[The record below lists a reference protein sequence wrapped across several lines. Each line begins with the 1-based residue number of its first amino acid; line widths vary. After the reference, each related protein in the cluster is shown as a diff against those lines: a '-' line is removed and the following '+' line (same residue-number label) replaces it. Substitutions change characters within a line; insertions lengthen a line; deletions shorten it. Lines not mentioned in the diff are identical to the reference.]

1 MSRHKINGGLVA
13 FPTFHVGADVLFGS
27 PLVEWLDFDCGA
39 AIVEDG
45 MVTGRMVKGIK
56 LREEGKKVH
65 LAEFLAELAALVAL
79 APEGTE
85 WGGHFVVKGKDG
97 RETLYC
103 AKGKAAYAVS
113 EAQVNAE
120 VTASVIDAMLRT
132 DVAVYIQ
139 PRACGAVYCRLTNM
153 DGETEADALVGHHGD
168 MAENRLDAILRAS
181 ESYLRAREATVKG
194 WAS

>member
-1 MSRHKINGGLVA
+1 MSWHRVEGSLQA
-13 FPTFHVGADVLFGS
+13 ALTFHVGAEVLS
-27 PLVEWLDFDCGA
+27 RRPLQKWLTLDHGA
-39 AIVEDG
+39 SIVEGG

-153 DGETEADALVGHHGD
+153 DGETEADALVSHHTD
-168 MAENRLDAILRAS
+168 LASNRLDAILAAS
-181 ESYLRAREATVKG
+181 DNYLKAREATVKG
-194 WAS
+194 WA